1 MNNVNELSG
10 SGERLSFF
18 KLFSEKKFKVEI
30 PIIQRDYA
38 QGRASEKEVRD
49 TFLNA
54 LFEYLQQ
61 GKPNRD
67 LDFVYGTVLTD
78 GGSSRFIP
86 LDGQQRLT
94 TLFLLHWYLA
104 QISNQTET
112 LKDVLLKNNK
122 SQFSYETRTSSSE
135 FCDALIVND
144 IDMSNLVNA
153 DLKENNSLSKTIK
166 DKGWFYLSWIND
178 PTIQSM
184 LTMLDS
190 IHAKFS
196 DYPQYFQLLIDE
208 EKPVITF
215 LYLNLKEFNLTDDLY
230 IKMNARGKPLTPFE
244 NFKAK
249 FEQQIKSFKCE
260 WTSYKLNFKKEPV
273 NGYQYFIHKIDT
285 DWADIFWGYRNTFSK
300 DDTFDDEL
308 MNFIRLIVSNYHLL
322 YTSSSPE
329 AQTVSREMFY
339 ESGGKLRELSF
350 IEYNELGC
358 FSQGFVKHLITI
370 FDLLHNEGVNGE
382 KISSYLKDN
391 SYYSEDDTFRKV
403 IKNETSYPEKL
414 RFFAFYTYLSKS
426 PKPQELI
433 EWMRVIYNLT
443 ENTIINTSGDFC
455 NALITVDQLC
465 HFDTPIL
472 LTLKNNCEIKE
483 FTGAQVVE
491 EKIKAHLLLKYQDW
505 RVAIIGAEQHTFLNG
520 QIGCILN
527 FAGILAFYRKYGNC
541 EWDEEQDQQFLANFI
556 KYANLIGAVFD
567 LIGKSSSA
575 INFLWERAVLSKGVY
590 FTEKKSGDRFNLLSS
605 RDARNNIPRDHSWRR
620 LLRIGS
626 SEIEQKQAYVKD
638 VLDDLNFE
646 SGDITT
652 SLEKICNSALK
663 KTDIESCWQVLIEH
677 KELIRY
683 CNQGFIEKNSHE
695 FILLNESQRNHY
707 HSELYTKALE
717 IVLSKDKSLLAPFS
731 CIDYH
736 PVKSR
741 DEKAFLEISGY
752 FLDVHSY
759 SLEVRKNKSTFEIK
773 FKGGKPSN
781 YSDALKS
788 ILTHLNFEL
797 VEIDFE
803 GIDGLEGLKID
814 CDFANN
820 KLNKLG
826 DVINKVSN
834 LCSDL
839 RDLSNE

>member
-1 MNNVNELSG
+1 MSTGKSLTFYG
-10 SGERLSFF
+10 
-18 KLFSEKKFKVEI
+18 LFDEVDTIEI
-30 PIIQRDYA
+30 PILQRDYA
-38 QGRASEKEVRD
+38 QGREDESEVR
-49 TFLNA
+49 TLFLSSLFKA
-54 LFEYLQQ
+54 LMCAEEEHRL
-61 GKPNRD
+61 PLD
-67 LDFVYGTVLTD
+67 LDFVYGNFEGDDNKAFSV
-78 GGSSRFIP
+78 

-104 QISNQTET
+104 LENNQLNDFRVRFVKQDGRSRFTYKTRPSTTEFFNALTVKDFNLSNRLISEQIS
-112 LKDVLLKNNK
+112 D
-122 SQFSYETRTSSSE
+122 SQ
-135 FCDALIVND
+135 
-144 IDMSNLVNA
+144 
-153 DLKENNSLSKTIK
+153 
-166 DKGWFYLSWIND
+166 WFYSSWEQD
-178 PTIQSM
+178 PTVQAC
-184 LTMLDS
+184 LCMLDAIQQMFS
-190 IHAKFS
+190 TNAKGL
-196 DYPQYFQLLIDE
+196 Y
-208 EKPVITF
+208 EKLTNTSEPFITF
-215 LYLNLKEFNLTDDLY
+215 QFLDLQSFGLSDELY
-230 IKMNARGKPLTPFE
+230 IKMNARGKPLTIFE

-249 FEQQIKSFKCE
+249 FEQIIQSFE
-260 WTSYKLNFKKEPV
+260 GPWPSYKLDFKEGNV
-273 NGYQYFIHKIDT
+273 DGYHYFIHKIDT
-285 DWADIFWGYRNTFSK
+285 AWADLFWPYRNECS
-300 DDTFDDEL
+300 DENTFDDEL
-308 MNFIRLIVSNYHLL
+308 MNFFRLIIAYQYILDNKELPINIS
-322 YTSSSPE
+322 TTGSDI
-329 AQTVSREMFY
+329 F
-339 ESGGKLRELSF
+339 GKNGRLQPLTLTN
-350 IEYNELGC
+350 YNELNC
-358 FSQGFVKHLITI
+358 FNKELIKRLI
-370 FDLLHNEGVNGE
+370 NAFDLIYNNGLVDN
-382 KISSYLKDN
+382 KIRPYLTERHYYLEESTFKNVLANTASY
-391 SYYSEDDTFRKV
+391 DDK
-403 IKNETSYPEKL
+403 I

-426 PKPQELI
+426 PEPQELI

-472 LTLKNNCEIKE
+472 LTLKNNCEITG
-483 FTGAQVVE
+483 FTGAQVLE

-620 LLRIGS
+620 LLRVGS

-741 DEKAFLEISGY
+741 DEKAFLEISGC
-752 FLDVHSY
+752 FFDLHSY